1 MHKCPRTPRTA
12 IATAAAL
19 APSTWVASLAP
30 TARVPTAARASGFLR
45 PSAQRLATGLPTTI
59 ATSLRRV
66 DGRRRAPV
74 PIVRCVCVCVHN
86 LLIVTNQPGHAH
98 GLGGGTPRLT
108 SLVEPSFSCLKVG
121 SRCALLS

>member
-45 PSAQRLATGLPTTI
+45 PSAQRLATGLPTDDCY
-59 ATSLRRV
+59 
-66 DGRRRAPV
+66 DGGPGSEFRARPGTNSK
-74 PIVRCVCVCVHN
+74 VCVCVHN
-86 LLIVTNQPGHAH
+86 LLIVNQSTWACPWP
-98 GLGGGTPRLT
+98 GGGH
-108 SLVEPSFSCLKVG
+108 SKVDFLG
-121 SRCALLS
+121 RTLFFVP

>member
-45 PSAQRLATGLPTTI
+45 PSAQRLATGLPTDDCY
-59 ATSLRRV
+59 
-66 DGRRRAPV
+66 DGGPGSEFRARPGTNSK
-74 PIVRCVCVCVHN
+74 VCVCVHN

-108 SLVEPSFSCLKVG
+108 SLVEPFFSCLKVG